1 MFVAPSLQ
9 WERFGTLISDLAIQA
24 VKTVCIVKPDGRKD
38 ESGTLSFFLMGESLE
53 GSLVTEDLRMI
64 PKSHFV
70 CLILDFSLWNSV
82 GA

>member
-38 ESGTLSFFLMGESLE
+38 ESGTLFFLMDESLE
-53 GSLVTEDLRMI
+53 GSLITEDLRMI
-64 PKSHFV
+64 PKNHFV
-70 CLILDFSLWNSV
+70 CLSLDFSLWNSV